1 MTTEQACG
9 SVIRAMGTYTTL
21 YCETC
26 RCDVEVIV
34 ANTQILDGVTPED
47 DVHVDED
54 HDLSGD
60 LLEGLA

>member
-1 MTTEQACG
+1 
-9 SVIRAMGTYTTL
+9 MGTYTTL

>member
-1 MTTEQACG
+1 
-9 SVIRAMGTYTTL
+9 MGTTTTL
-21 YCETC
+21 WCEDC

-34 ANTQILDGVTPED
+34 GNGQVIDGVNAD
-47 DVHVDED
+47 DDIHVREG